1 MAGKKGSDKPV
12 VIKKYANRRLYDT
25 GRSSYVTL
33 DDLCEMIKDGYEF
46 VVYDAKS
53 GDDLTRQ
60 VLTQIIVEQES
71 KGETN
76 LLPVNFLRQLIGFY
90 GNGVSPLVPNFL
102 EQTFGMFT
110 KNQEQM
116 KEQMSKSLGPLGQQ
130 MGQIV
135 PLQAFEEIAKQNMA
149 MFENAMKAFGNFVAN
164 FPVGGKPTAQP
175 EPPPEDEE
183 DK

>member
-1 MAGKKGSDKPV
+1 MAAKKGSDKPV

-53 GDDLTRQ
+53 GEDLTRQ

-90 GNGVSPLVPNFL
+90 GNNVSPLVPNYL
-102 EQTFGMFT
+102 EQTFSAFT
-110 KNQEQM
+110 KNQDQF
-116 KEQMSKSLGPLGQQ
+116 KEQLGKTLGP
-130 MGQIV
+130 MGQMV
-135 PLQAFEEIAKQNMA
+135 NFQAFEEIAKQNMTI
-149 MFENAMKAFGNFVAN
+149 FENAFKALGNLGTFQA
-164 FPVGGKPTAQP
+164 
-175 EPPPEDEE
+175 PPAKKDSKED
-183 DK
+183 

>member
-33 DDLCEMIKDGYEF
+33 YDLCEMIKDGYEF
-46 VVYDAKS
+46 VVYDAKT

-90 GNGVSPLVPNFL
+90 GNNVSPLVPNYL
-102 EQTFGMFT
+102 EQTFSAFT
-110 KNQEQM
+110 KNQDQF
-116 KEQMSKSLGPLGQQ
+116 KEQMSKSLGPI
-130 MGQIV
+130 M
-135 PLQAFEEIAKQNMA
+135 PSMQAFEEIAKQNMA
-149 MFENAMKAFGNFVAN
+149 MFENAMKTFGNFGAN
-164 FPVGGKPTAQP
+164 FPVGGKPATQT

>member
-1 MAGKKGSDKPV
+1 MAAKKGSDKPV

-60 VLTQIIVEQES
+60 VLTQIIVEQEG

-90 GNGVSPLVPNFL
+90 GNNVSPLVPNYL
-102 EQTFGMFT
+102 EQTFAAFT
-110 KNQEQM
+110 KNQDQFR
-116 KEQMSKSLGPLGQQ
+116 EQMSKSLGP
-130 MGQIV
+130 IA

-149 MFENAMKAFGNFVAN
+149 MFENALKAFGNFGAG
-164 FPVGGKPTAQP
+164 FPVPGTKPTS
-175 EPPPEDEE
+175 E

>member
-1 MAGKKGSDKPV
+1 MAKKGSDKPV

-46 VVYDAKS
+46 VVYDAKT

-90 GNGVSPLVPNFL
+90 GNNVSPLVPNYL
-102 EQTFGMFT
+102 EQTFAAFT
-110 KNQEQM
+110 KNQDQFKDQM
-116 KEQMSKSLGPLGQQ
+116 NKSLGSMMP
-130 MGQIV
+130 M
-135 PLQAFEEIAKQNMA
+135 QAFEEITKQNMA
-149 MFENAMKAFGNFVAN
+149 MFENAMKAFGGFGAG
-164 FPVGGKPTAQP
+164 FQKPTAKTE
-175 EPPPEDEE
+175 EPPPEDDE
-183 DK
+183 DAPKE

>member
-1 MAGKKGSDKPV
+1 MAKKGSDKPV

-46 VVYDAKS
+46 VVYDAKT

-60 VLTQIIVEQES
+60 VLTQIIVEQEG

-90 GNGVSPLVPNFL
+90 GNNVSPLVPNYL
-102 EQTFGMFT
+102 EQTFSAFT
-110 KNQEQM
+110 KNQDQFKDQM
-116 KEQMSKSLGPLGQQ
+116 NKSLGSMMP
-130 MGQIV
+130 M
-135 PLQAFEEIAKQNMA
+135 QAFEEITKQNMA
-149 MFENAMKAFGNFVAN
+149 MFENAMKAFGGFSAG
-164 FPVGGKPTAQP
+164 FQKPAAKAE
-175 EPPPEDEE
+175 EPPPEDDE
-183 DK
+183 DAPKE